1 MIKKGLLKAFGTVL
15 SQIPVLAGTAFAN
28 LYLPNAVG
36 SVKVSLDV
44 LHDGMATED
53 QKRLYFH
60 KRRYELGI
68 TLDPEE
74 IEFLKEYFSKEGNR
88 EEYLQ
93 FRYDT
98 NTSTSEE
105 LREYLSIFLAQG
117 KFTEEEMEN
126 FINKKQH
133 ENDAKGRC

>member
-1 MIKKGLLKAFGTVL
+1 MIKKGILKAFGTVL

-44 LHDGMATED
+44 LHDGMATKD